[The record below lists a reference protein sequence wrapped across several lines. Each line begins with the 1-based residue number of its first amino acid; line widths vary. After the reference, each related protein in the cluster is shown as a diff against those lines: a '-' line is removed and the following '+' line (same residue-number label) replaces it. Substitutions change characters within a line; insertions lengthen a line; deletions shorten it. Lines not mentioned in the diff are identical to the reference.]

1 MDTFDLHEWNKKRYL
16 SRLNESIDFKVKGVD
31 FTYTDYGSLYGIYL
45 YDVPATANVAHKKKI
60 WKDEAEEWMKTI
72 GIDVEIPRSYDTS
85 VLKDIVSKLEAKG
98 LVADYNDAMDVS

>member
-31 FTYTDYGSLYGIYL
+31 FTYTDYGRLYGIYL

-72 GIDVEIPRSYDTS
+72 GIDVEIPMSYNTS
-85 VLKDIVSKLEAKG
+85 ALKDIISKLEAKG